1 MPGTRQDGR
10 TPDISA
16 IAYIPHSRPALGEL
30 ESAAVAAVMASGHI
44 AQGPEVEKL
53 EASMVRV
60 LGIGADADSASA
72 HAVALS
78 SGTAALYV
86 ALRALGV
93 GAGDEVLIPAYACA
107 SLNQAVRYAGAQPRY
122 VDCDPVSLNPDP
134 DDARRKL
141 SKRTAACIVPH
152 LFGLPADVDAFGALG
167 PPIIEDCAQTLGV
180 RLGDRLVGSFGDV
193 AVCSFYAT
201 KLVAGGEGGMLLSR
215 DKSLIERARVLRDCE
230 DPQGDAGSFNFKMS
244 DLHAAIAHVQLER
257 LGEFLQR
264 RAEIAAAYRAALGGA
279 TIDLPT
285 LPDDRE
291 HAWFRFVIML
301 REHNVAALLRRCEG
315 HQLACGRPV
324 GRLVAGVDLDELP
337 GCRTAWE
344 RACSVPLYPALTD
357 DEARQ
362 APQRFVAALDEG
374 DD

>member
-1 MPGTRQDGR
+1 LPGTRQGGR

-16 IAYIPHSRPALGEL
+16 IAYIPHSRPALGDL

-53 EASMVRV
+53 EASVARV
-60 LGIGADADSASA
+60 LGIGADTDSASA

-86 ALRALGV
+86 ALRTLGV

-107 SLNQAVRYAGAQPRY
+107 SLNQAVHYAGAQPRY
-122 VDCDPVSLNPDP
+122 IDCDPVSLNPDP

-152 LFGLPADVDAFGALG
+152 LFGLPADIDAFGVLG

-180 RLGDRLVGSFGDV
+180 RLGERRVGSFGDIT
-193 AVCSFYAT
+193 VCSFYAT
-201 KLVAGGEGGMLLSR
+201 KLVAGGEGGMMLSR
-215 DKSLIERARVLRDCE
+215 DKSLIGRARVLRDCE
-230 DPQGDAGSFNFKMS
+230 EPQGDAGSFNFKMS
-244 DLHAAIAHVQLER
+244 DVHAAIARVQLQR
-257 LGEFLQR
+257 LDEFLQR
-264 RAEIAAAYRAALGGA
+264 RADIAAAYRAALGAA

-285 LPDDRE
+285 PPDGRE

-301 REHNVAALLRRCEG
+301 REHNLDALLRRCER
-315 HQLACGRPV
+315 HQLACRRPV

-344 RACSVPLYPALTD
+344 RACSVPLYPALTN

-362 APQRFVAALDEG
+362 APRRLVAALD
-374 DD
+374 DDDD

>member
-1 MPGTRQDGR
+1 
-10 TPDISA
+10 
-16 IAYIPHSRPALGEL
+16 
-30 ESAAVAAVMASGHI
+30 MASGQL
-44 AQGPEVEKL
+44 AQGPEVEEL
-53 EASMVRV
+53 EASMSGS
-60 LGIGADADSASA
+60 LGVAADADTAA
-72 HAVALS
+72 EHAVALS

-86 ALRALGV
+86 ALHTLGV
-93 GAGDEVLIPAYACA
+93 GEGDEVLIPAYACA

-122 VDCDPVSLNPDP
+122 VDCDPASLNADP

-152 LFGLPADVDAFGALG
+152 LFGLPADIDAFGALG
-167 PPIIEDCAQTLGV
+167 PPIVEDCAQTLGV

-201 KLVAGGEGGMLLSR
+201 KLVAGGEGGMMVSR
-215 DKSLIERARVLRDCE
+215 DRSLIDRARALRDCE
-230 DPQGDAGSFNFKMS
+230 DPKGDAASFNFKMS
-244 DLHAAIAHVQLER
+244 DVHAAIARVQLER

-264 RAEIAAAYRAALGGA
+264 RADIAAAYRAALGDA

-285 LPDDRE
+285 PPDDRE

-301 REHNVAALLRRCEG
+301 REHNVEALLRRCEE
-315 HQLACGRPV
+315 HRLVCGRPV

-357 DEARQ
+357 NETHEAPR
-362 APQRFVAALDEG
+362 RFVAALDEG

>member
-1 MPGTRQDGR
+1 LPGTWQGGE
-10 TPDISA
+10 TPGIPA
-16 IAYIPHSRPALGEL
+16 IADIPHSRPALGKL

-53 EASMVRV
+53 EAAMVRA
-60 LGIGADADSASA
+60 LGIGADADSASS

-86 ALRALGV
+86 ALRAIGV

-107 SLNQAVRYAGAQPRY
+107 SLNQAVRHAGAQPRY

-193 AVCSFYAT
+193 VVCSFYAT
-201 KLVAGGEGGMLLSR
+201 KLVAGGEGGMMLSR
-215 DKSLIERARVLRDCE
+215 DKSLIERARALRDCE
-230 DPQGDAGSFNFKMS
+230 DPQGDAESFNFKMS
-244 DLHAAIAHVQLER
+244 DLHAAIAGVQLKR
-257 LGEFLQR
+257 LDEFLQR
-264 RAEIAAAYRAALGGA
+264 RADIATAYRAALDGA
-279 TIDLPT
+279 TIDVPT
-285 LPDDRE
+285 LPDDRG

-301 REHNVAALLRRCEG
+301 REHNVNALLRRCER
-315 HQLACGRPV
+315 HRLACRRPV
-324 GRLVAGVDLDELP
+324 GRLVAGVDIDQLP

-357 DEARQ
+357 EEARQ
-362 APQRFVAALDEG
+362 APRRFAAALDQ
-374 DD
+374 DDD